1 MNINFAHLQ
10 GVWSEIYASF
20 GQEQVTT
27 GEERRNFLWL
37 LSRVGSMSISEVE
50 SFRAGALDW
59 LEAGMEVSKG
69 NDRESAFLVEFARR
83 LLVLGVTGCPRDPLL
98 FFDGR
103 LDDDCKDVAL
113 ADARLMVAIE
123 LRRPDLV
130 LEVSCRRS
138 LARSETAPGWLKILF
153 DDTEAQCLMVAGLV
167 TARSEIRG
175 DLGALIHDLV
185 LGGAPGPL
193 AAVASLRDVFEDPG
207 SLIVAQRLR
216 AVVSRWA
223 GWSDESIWPVRH
235 AVRDLDLLKF
245 QLTDLVAA
253 IVGQQFSKL
262 WWVEAANPELLRLWP
277 PLYGFCLARGMS
289 DVVKGTTP

>member
-193 AAVASLRDVFEDPG
+193 AAGATR
-207 SLIVAQRLR
+207 R
-216 AVVSRWA
+216 A
-223 GWSDESIWPVRH
+223 IWPVRH